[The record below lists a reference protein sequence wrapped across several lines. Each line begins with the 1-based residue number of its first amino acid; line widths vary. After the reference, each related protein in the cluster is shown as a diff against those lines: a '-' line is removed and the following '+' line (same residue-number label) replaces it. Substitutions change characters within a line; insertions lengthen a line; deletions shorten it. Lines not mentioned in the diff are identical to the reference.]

1 MIYQENRP
9 MKALIVDDETHVIEA
24 IELLLPWNE
33 LGVDSVLTA
42 ASVPDARHLL
52 EKERPELA
60 FVDIMVGQN
69 LGLELMDYIVEN
81 HLITRVIAVSGYSDF
96 EYVRQML
103 INGAVDYLLKP
114 LNRSALLTAAR
125 KAIAQL
131 KEFEDTKAQE
141 QSLNQKLTYL
151 SAERQRTLFEQ
162 LFHKATFA
170 PAYKELKSIIP
181 KLSSASHC
189 RIYTCLLDFYP
200 CGEKAFSENLQIFCD
215 AVHRQLELDACGTL
229 ILTTQP
235 GPQLFIFL
243 YDAFEKSHIHIQRA
257 LLRLRG
263 AAKWPLHLGYSRIC
277 SMPNHFQLACKSAE
291 NAFLDAP
298 ADLMPE
304 PLVACA
310 AESAG
315 QAVLGTD
322 EFMESQIVTSILMG
336 SPQMIRENTDAWVSF
351 LFSGQPFTLLTI
363 QKVYGHFHSLYSRW
377 TQQLSRKYPDFAP
390 ADKLAVPKLSSFLD
404 EGAHYSILTFKE
416 ICGESFLNLSSL
428 LHSSIRSHSLPY
440 LVLDYMDLNFSQP
453 FSQTEY
459 AKLFNVSKEY
469 LCRKFKEAHGVS
481 MVTYLNQ
488 LRINRAKELLCTTD
502 CSISD
507 IASQVGYDDD
517 KYFSTLFKKFT
528 SVSPSRYRHSFEK
541 DSKAY

>member
-1 MIYQENRP
+1 

-170 PAYKELKSIIP
+170 PA
-181 KLSSASHC
+181 
-189 RIYTCLLDFYP
+189 
-200 CGEKAFSENLQIFCD
+200 
-215 AVHRQLELDACGTL
+215 
-229 ILTTQP
+229 
-235 GPQLFIFL
+235 
-243 YDAFEKSHIHIQRA
+243 
-257 LLRLRG
+257 
-263 AAKWPLHLGYSRIC
+263 
-277 SMPNHFQLACKSAE
+277 
-291 NAFLDAP
+291 
-298 ADLMPE
+298 
-304 PLVACA
+304 
-310 AESAG
+310 
-315 QAVLGTD
+315 
-322 EFMESQIVTSILMG
+322 
-336 SPQMIRENTDAWVSF
+336 
-351 LFSGQPFTLLTI
+351 
-363 QKVYGHFHSLYSRW
+363 
-377 TQQLSRKYPDFAP
+377 
-390 ADKLAVPKLSSFLD
+390 
-404 EGAHYSILTFKE
+404 
-416 ICGESFLNLSSL
+416 
-428 LHSSIRSHSLPY
+428 
-440 LVLDYMDLNFSQP
+440 
-453 FSQTEY
+453 
-459 AKLFNVSKEY
+459 
-469 LCRKFKEAHGVS
+469 
-481 MVTYLNQ
+481 
-488 LRINRAKELLCTTD
+488 
-502 CSISD
+502 
-507 IASQVGYDDD
+507 
-517 KYFSTLFKKFT
+517 
-528 SVSPSRYRHSFEK
+528 
-541 DSKAY
+541 